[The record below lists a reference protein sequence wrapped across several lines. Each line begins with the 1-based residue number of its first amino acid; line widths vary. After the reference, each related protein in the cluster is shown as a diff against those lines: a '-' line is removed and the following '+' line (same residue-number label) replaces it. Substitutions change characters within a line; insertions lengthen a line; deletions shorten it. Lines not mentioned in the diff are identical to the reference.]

1 MDRSDRQIYMDRL
14 LGAAVTQEKALHNVI
29 ADIAWSLHVIASTL
43 LEHEGYVD
51 AEKYMNE

>member
-14 LGAAVTQEKALHNVI
+14 LGTAVTKEKAFHNVI
-29 ADIAWSLHVIASTL
+29 ADIAWSLHIIASTL